1 MIGRGWRI
9 RLLAVLAAAAAVLA
23 LAAIASAQTSPV
35 IGSVEA
41 GTERTFTLPVPVFEE
56 EIPEDSLITDALYG
70 HTSGYTYGS
79 CQAANAEIVVLS
91 GADSEGRVITV
102 SPHENEPAGSFD
114 VRYFARAPRDV
125 TYHHPRIRAGIYNDN
140 PAGQLTWQATCYQ
153 RARVTVMV
161 TTARRWLTPQTDEDR
176 RGAQWY
182 GPSEPAS
189 SPSCW
194 YVVTYKDVNE
204 GVEGA
209 DEDWQYRGQTDCFT
223 RGELQA
229 YGLERHECGANP
241 DGRCLQP
248 EGWTRN

>member
-1 MIGRGWRI
+1 MIRWVFFVAAVAVV
-9 RLLAVLAAAAAVLA
+9 LAVAAVRTA
-23 LAAIASAQTSPV
+23 TVEAQTPV

-41 GTERTFTLPVPVFEE
+41 GTVRTFTLPVPVFEE

-79 CQAANAEIVVLS
+79 CQTANAEIVVTS
-91 GADSEGRVITV
+91 GADSSGSVITV
-102 SPHENEPAGSFD
+102 APHENEPAGSFD
-114 VRYFARAPRDV
+114 VRYFATAPRDV

-161 TTARRWLTPQTDEDR
+161 TTAQRWLTPETDEDR
-176 RGAQWY
+176 RGAQWF
-182 GPSEPAS
+182 GPSAPSS

-194 YVVTYKDVNE
+194 YAVTYKD
-204 GVEGA
+204 GR
-209 DEDWQYRGQTDCFT
+209 YTGQTDCFT

>member
-1 MIGRGWRI
+1 MI
-9 RLLAVLAAAAAVLA
+9 RLMLFVAAMAMAAMATAAVQTVD
-23 LAAIASAQTSPV
+23 AQTPV

-41 GTERTFTLPVPVFEE
+41 GTVRTFTLPVPVFEE
-56 EIPEDSLITDALYG
+56 TIPAGSLRTDELYG
-70 HTSGYTYGS
+70 HTSGYTYGQ
-79 CQAANAEIVVLS
+79 CQAANAEIVVTS
-91 GADSEGRVITV
+91 GADSSGSEITV
-102 SPHENEPAGSFD
+102 APHENEPAGSFD

-140 PAGQLTWQATCYQ
+140 PAGQLTWQVTCYQ
-153 RARVTVMV
+153 RASATVMV
-161 TTARRWLTPQTDEDR
+161 TTAQRWLTPETDEDR

-194 YVVTYKDVNE
+194 FVVSYADANK

-209 DEDWQYRGQTDCFT
+209 DEDWQYKGQTDCFT

-229 YGLERHECGANP
+229 YGLERAECGANP
-241 DGRCLQP
+241 AGRCLQP